1 MGLITALMNNV
12 RERRQAELAFAL
24 NQREEAEARGRS
36 EQAENARMWQTL
48 DPNQFGQSLGATW
61 GGKGDGDMG
70 MLPMPASAYRDLPP
84 MGGPAPRQAAPMAP
98 EPPPMQQ
105 QAAGEPGP
113 NAWSRILGKMKET
126 SSRMGDS
133 MNKGILKRAASQ
145 DTRER

>member
-36 EQAENARMWQTL
+36 EQAENARMWQML
-48 DPNQFGQSLGATW
+48 DPNQFGQSLNEAFA
-61 GGKGDGDMG
+61 GKGGGDMG
-70 MLPMPASAYRDLPP
+70 MPPMPASAYRDLPP
-84 MGGPAPRQAAPMAP
+84 MVGSAPRQAAPMAP

-105 QAAGEPGP
+105 ADGQPGP

-126 SSRMGDS
+126 SSRMGDNMS
-133 MNKGILKRAASQ
+133 KGILNRASSP
-145 DTRER
+145 DTRVR